1 MPIDHIQ
8 GIAGGLGGEKPKP
21 MMAGLPPLPLAPRF
35 NPEGLLLV
43 VAEMNLDQRQRLL
56 DLLGLKGE
64 PATRGRPLTEDLIRE
79 IRDKV
84 TAEARRKMEE
94 DAGVTRGTLPPG

>member
-1 MPIDHIQ
+1 MSIKHVE
-8 GIAGGLGGEKPKP
+8 GIASGAGGEE
-21 MMAGLPPLPLAPRF
+21 PRGMGF
-35 NPEGLLLV
+35 IERIASGFGPEDLLRV
-43 VAEMNLDQRQRLL
+43 VASMNLDQRQRLL

-64 PATRGRPLTEDLIRE
+64 PASRGRPLTEDLVRE

-94 DAGVTRGTLPPG
+94 GGGVSRGTLPPG

>member
-1 MPIDHIQ
+1 MSIDDNQ
-8 GIAGGLGGEKPKP
+8 VLVGGAGGEE
-21 MMAGLPPLPLAPRF
+21 PRGMGF
-35 NPEGLLLV
+35 IERVASGFGPEDLLRV
-43 VAEMNLDQRQRLL
+43 VASMSLDQRQRLL

-94 DAGVTRGTLPPG
+94 GSGSAAGTTG

>member
-1 MPIDHIQ
+1 MSVDHVK
-8 GIAGGLGGEKPKP
+8 GIAGGLGGEEPKP
-21 MMAGLPPLPLAPRF
+21 MMAGLPPLPLTPRF

-43 VAEMNLDQRQRLL
+43 VASMNLDQRQRLL

-64 PATRGRPLTEDLIRE
+64 PATRGRSHIDDLVRE
-79 IRDKV
+79 IRNKV

-94 DAGVTRGTLPPG
+94 DGGVTRGTLPPG

>member
-1 MPIDHIQ
+1 MSVDHVQ
-8 GIAGGLGGEKPKP
+8 GIAGGLGGEEPKP
-21 MMAGLPPLPLAPRF
+21 MMAGLPLLPLAPRF

-43 VAEMNLDQRQRLL
+43 VASMNLDQRQRLL

-64 PATRGRPLTEDLIRE
+64 PASRGRPLTEGVIRE

-84 TAEARRKMEE
+84 TAEARRKTEE
-94 DAGVTRGTLPPG
+94 GGGSATGTTG